1 MHRSLA
7 LLIGLSARVAA
18 FAPRPRFTPR
28 AAPLRSEDG
37 GFLEAASAD
46 IRRPKPSASA
56 EDVVKAQMNALQAG
70 DAMRAFKF
78 ASPANKAVTG
88 QCINQIFAKRLHLG
102 SIMTSTPSTR
112 RIYAQVTGP
121 WRRFKAMIEQNPE
134 YRPMLACSRWEFV
147 GMLGD
152 DERKAARVRVFPAGG
167 SSAPFAVQTPVIEY
181 TFSLSKQPVVT
192 DAGEEG
198 FAVSGC
204 WCTDS
209 VIAG

>member
-1 MHRSLA
+1 MLEVRRARRYSLV
-7 LLIGLSARVAA
+7 LLLVSQAAA
-18 FAPRPRFTPR
+18 FVAPPPRRR
-28 AAPLRSEDG
+28 ASPLASEDG
-37 GFLEAASAD
+37 GFLEASEAD

-56 EDVVKAQMNALQAG
+56 EQVVTAQMNALQAG

-78 ASPANKAVTG
+78 ASPANKA
-88 QCINQIFAKRLHLG
+88 
-102 SIMTSTPSTR
+102 
-112 RIYAQVTGP
+112 VTGP

-192 DAGEEG
+192 DAGDEG
-198 FAVSGC
+198 YAVSGC

>member
-1 MHRSLA
+1 MNQV
-7 LLIGLSARVAA
+7 VA
-18 FAPRPRFTPR
+18 T
-28 AAPLRSEDG
+28 
-37 GFLEAASAD
+37 
-46 IRRPKPSASA
+46 
-56 EDVVKAQMNALQAG
+56 
-70 DAMRAFKF
+70 
-78 ASPANKAVTG
+78 
-88 QCINQIFAKRLHLG
+88 RLHLG
-102 SIMTSTPSTR
+102 SIVASTPSTR

-134 YRPMLACSRWEFV
+134 YRPMLSCSRWEFV

>member
-1 MHRSLA
+1 MSWHSCALA
-7 LLIGLSARVAA
+7 LAMISMISRATA
-18 FAPRPRFTPR
+18 FAPSRPRDIRPATR
-28 AAPLRSEDG
+28 RWSEDG

-56 EDVVKAQMNALQAG
+56 EDVVTAQMNALQAG

-78 ASPANKAVTG
+78 ASPANKA
-88 QCINQIFAKRLHLG
+88 
-102 SIMTSTPSTR
+102 
-112 RIYAQVTGP
+112 VTGP

-192 DAGEEG
+192 DAGDEG
-198 FAVSGC
+198 YAVSGC

-209 VIAG
+209 VIAS

>member
-1 MHRSLA
+1 
-7 LLIGLSARVAA
+7 
-18 FAPRPRFTPR
+18 
-28 AAPLRSEDG
+28 
-37 GFLEAASAD
+37 
-46 IRRPKPSASA
+46 
-56 EDVVKAQMNALQAG
+56 MNALQAG

-88 QCINQIFAKRLHLG
+88 QCSRALAN
-102 SIMTSTPSTR
+102 TSTPSTR

-198 FAVSGC
+198 LCRLRVLVHGQRHSVNASGVSVRFVKKSLHAGDLGLRQDAPAAGGGPGGGGGGTEPGGGG
-204 WCTDS
+204 TDPGGGGGTLPGGGGMPGGW
-209 VIAG
+209 A

>member
-1 MHRSLA
+1 MRIWPSCA
-7 LLIGLSARVAA
+7 LLLLTVAVDA
-18 FAPRPRFTPR
+18 FAPQKRSTPR
-28 AAPLRSEDG
+28 TAPLHSENG

-56 EDVVKAQMNALQAG
+56 EQVVTAQLNALQAG

-78 ASPANKAVTG
+78 ASPANKA
-88 QCINQIFAKRLHLG
+88 
-102 SIMTSTPSTR
+102 
-112 RIYAQVTGP
+112 VTGP

-192 DAGEEG
+192 DAGDEG
-198 FAVSGC
+198 YAVSGC

-209 VIAG
+209 VRE